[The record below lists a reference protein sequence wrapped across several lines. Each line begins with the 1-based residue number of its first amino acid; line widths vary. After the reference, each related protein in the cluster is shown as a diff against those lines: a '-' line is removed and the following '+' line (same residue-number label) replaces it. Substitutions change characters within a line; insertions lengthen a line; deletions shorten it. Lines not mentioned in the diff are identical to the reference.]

1 MSSISQTVL
10 RGGLVADGFGGE
22 PFLGDVV
29 IAEDRIA
36 AVVPASERPVGGYD
50 AEIIDCV
57 GRVVAP
63 GFVDLHCHS
72 DLSLLAYPD
81 NESRITQGITTEVVG
96 NCGMTPAPGNAD
108 RSEER
113 RVGKECRSRG
123 SA

>member
-10 RGGLVADGFGGE
+10 RGGLVADGSGGE

-36 AVVPASERPVGGYD
+36 AVVPASERPVAGYD
-50 AEIIDCV
+50 AETIDCAD
-57 GRVVAP
+57 RVVAP

-96 NCGMTPAPGNAD
+96 NCGMKIGRASC
-108 RSEER
+108 RER
-113 RVGKECRSRG
+113 G
-123 SA
+123 